1 MIPDKIKLGD
11 QEIDSLESLW
21 NPSLLVSNGLTKM
34 FQFASNQHA
43 GEIGPRN
50 TWHWLV
56 ENAEVPSIRMG
67 RLCRLAR
74 YNDYREYCQVPR
86 VKSFDQ
92 ITGDQ
97 DVQQAL
103 EKHYGSVDN
112 IEYFTGLFC
121 EDVRENS
128 ALAPLIGVMVAAD
141 AFSQAL
147 PNPLLQQRIW
157 NKDTFSPR
165 GWDIIHGETHT
176 VEAIVKRNAPEL
188 TSTQRDA
195 LSITMTRK
203 DWRRI

>member
-1 MIPDKIKLGD
+1 
-11 QEIDSLESLW
+11 
-21 NPSLLVSNGLTKM
+21 M
-34 FQFASNQHA
+34 FQYASQQPA

-50 TWHWLV
+50 TWQWLV
-56 ENAEVPSIRMG
+56 EHAEVPSINMG

-86 VKSFDQ
+86 VTSFDQ
-92 ITGDQ
+92 ITGNE
-97 DVQQAL
+97 DVQRAL
-103 EKHYGSVDN
+103 ANHYGSVDN

-165 GWDIIHGETHT
+165 GWDIIHGEPHSL
-176 VEAIVKRNAPEL
+176 EAILKRNTPEL
-188 TSTQRDA
+188 TSKERDA
-195 LSITMTRK
+195 LSISMTRK
-203 DWRRI
+203 DWKRI